1 MAATAEQ
8 MKILRDL
15 QYRISVSD
23 PNDPERKNVERLLAR
38 LLAKYGVSS
47 DELAPKTADR
57 TFGCYTPSEAQMVFQ
72 YMYVKMGV
80 REDGPY
86 NFRAYTK
93 RGVKRNKFFVIALT
107 DDDFNRHAP
116 IIDGLLS
123 LYREQEK
130 KLKAQLKRE
139 RRSRVS
145 AWKYVFYKA
154 GNMLNQPGPDD
165 KPKAPD
171 WGLSDALAAA
181 RSLDGIVFP
190 ENYLYNERKALE
202 ASSK

>member
-23 PNDPERKNVERLLAR
+23 PSDPERENAERLLAR
-38 LLAKYGVSS
+38 LLDKYGVSS
-47 DELAPKTADR
+47 DELAPKTTEH
-57 TFGCYTPSEAQMVFQ
+57 TFGYYTPGEAQMVFQ

-86 NFRAYTK
+86 NFRSYKK
-93 RGVKRNKFFVIALT
+93 RGVKRNSFFVIALT

-116 IIDGLLS
+116 IIEALLS

-139 RRSRVS
+139 RRSRIS
-145 AWKYVFYKA
+145 AWKYAFYKA
-154 GNMLNQPGPDD
+154 GNMLNQPGPND

-181 RSLDGIVFP
+181 RSLDGVVFP
-190 ENYLYNERKALE
+190 ENYLNNEHKALE
-202 ASSK
+202 ASGK